1 MLSIS
6 IRNVA
11 RTLSIMLSAV
21 VLLPRR
27 GATDS
32 IPSISNTHSAKDEET
47 MKDTFQSS
55 NLLVCREVAL
65 MSRSVTF
72 ANLAAMGRRNSL
84 PARF

>member
-32 IPSISNTHSAKDEET
+32 IPSISNTHSAEET

-55 NLLVCREVAL
+55 NLLVYREVAL
-65 MSRSVTF
+65 TSRSVTF
-72 ANLAAMGRRNSL
+72 ANLAATGWHNSL